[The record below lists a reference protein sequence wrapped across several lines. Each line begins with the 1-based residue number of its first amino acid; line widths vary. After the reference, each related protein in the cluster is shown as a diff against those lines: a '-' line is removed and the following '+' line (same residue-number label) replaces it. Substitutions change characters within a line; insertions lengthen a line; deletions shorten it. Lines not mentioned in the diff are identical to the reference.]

1 MPTNS
6 GRMMN
11 YPKRVTA
18 VAVLCITV
26 LAGCSNPWKRS
37 HLTATDQA
45 DVTVASDTSAGR
57 DSNVSL
63 VSATVP
69 GKTTF
74 LDDPA
79 LQAGAGRMDA
89 DGASAF
95 KTTAT
100 GLKYRVLRKSKGRK
114 PTARNEVTVHYRG
127 WLDNG
132 RVFDSSYDRG
142 EPISFPLSDVVKGW
156 TEGMQLIGEGGMIEL
171 WLPSRLGY
179 GAQGSPPAVPP
190 FADLHFVVEL
200 INVQ

>member
-1 MPTNS
+1 
-6 GRMMN
+6 MN
-11 YPKRVTA
+11 YSKSMTA
-18 VAVLCITV
+18 FAVLCIAV
-26 LAGCSNPWKRS
+26 SAGCSNPLKRS
-37 HLTATDQA
+37 DLAAVDQPNASTAANVDA
-45 DVTVASDTSAGR
+45 DYTNSA
-57 DSNVSL
+57 DSSVSL
-63 VSATVP
+63 VSASVP

-79 LQAGAGRMDA
+79 LQAGTGRMDGNA
-89 DGASAF
+89 ATGF

-100 GLKYRVLRKSKGRK
+100 GLRYRVLRPSRGRK

-132 RVFDSSYDRG
+132 KVFDSSYDRG
-142 EPISFPLSDVVKGW
+142 EPISFPLSGVVRGW
-156 TEGMQLIGEGGMIEL
+156 TEGMQLVGEGGMIEL

-200 INVQ
+200 IKVR

>member
-1 MPTNS
+1 
-6 GRMMN
+6 MN
-11 YPKRVTA
+11 YSNSMTA
-18 VAVLCITV
+18 LAVLCLTV
-26 LAGCSNPWKRS
+26 LAGCSNPLKRS
-37 HLTATDQA
+37 DIAAVDHVDVGVAA
-45 DVTVASDTSAGR
+45 DARTSEGR
-57 DSNVSL
+57 SNVSL
-63 VSATVP
+63 VSASEP

-79 LQAGAGRMDA
+79 LQAGAGRMDGDA
-89 DGASAF
+89 ASEF

-100 GLKYRVLRKSKGRK
+100 GLRYRVLRHSKGRK

-142 EPISFPLSDVVKGW
+142 EPISFPLNGVVKGW
-156 TEGMQLIGEGGMIEL
+156 TEGMQLVGEGGMIEL

-200 INVQ
+200 IKVR

>member
-1 MPTNS
+1 
-6 GRMMN
+6 MN
-11 YPKRVTA
+11 YSNSMTA
-18 VAVLCITV
+18 LAVLCLTV

-37 HLTATDQA
+37 DLAAVDHAEVDVAA
-45 DVTVASDTSAGR
+45 DAGASDSR
-57 DSNVSL
+57 SNVSL
-63 VSATVP
+63 VSASEP

-79 LQAGAGRMDA
+79 LQAGAGRMDGDA
-89 DGASAF
+89 DSEF

-100 GLKYRVLRKSKGRK
+100 GLRYRVLRHSKGRK

-142 EPISFPLSDVVKGW
+142 EPISFPLNGVVRGW
-156 TEGMQLIGEGGMIEL
+156 TEGMQLVGEGGMIEL

-200 INVQ
+200 IKVR